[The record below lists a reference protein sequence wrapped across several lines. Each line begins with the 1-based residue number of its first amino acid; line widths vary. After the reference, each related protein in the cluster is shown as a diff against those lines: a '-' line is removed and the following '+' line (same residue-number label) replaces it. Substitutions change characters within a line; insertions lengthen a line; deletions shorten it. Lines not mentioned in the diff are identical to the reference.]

1 MRKTEFLNLLEQT
14 LSNISIEEKNEI
26 LYDYEEHF
34 QMGLKQGKTEEEIA
48 ASLGDPKTLAK
59 EFTLEHAVKRA
70 ETDTSTG
77 NVLRAVFATISLGFF
92 NVIFIL
98 GPFLA
103 LIGILTGLFAASFGI
118 TISGLALFGSAVLF
132 PVFRWNIHMP
142 FSIHMSPL
150 ATFFAA
156 TGTTALGLLFIIGTC
171 YLAMYFYRATLQY
184 IKLNLRI
191 ITGRRL

>member
-1 MRKTEFLNLLEQT
+1 MRKAEFLNTLEQF
-14 LSNISIEEKNEI
+14 LSNISVEERNEI

-34 QMGLKQGKTEEEIA
+34 QMGLEQGKTEEEIA
-48 ASLGDPKTLAK
+48 ASLGDPKNLAK
-59 EFTLEHAVKRA
+59 EFTVGHALKRA
-70 ETDTSTG
+70 ETDTSTT

-103 LIGILTGLFAASFGI
+103 LVGILTALFATAFGI
-118 TISGLALFGSAVLF
+118 TISGVAMFGGSILF
-132 PVFRWNIHMP
+132 PFFRWSMHLP
-142 FSIHMSPL
+142 FSIHMNPL

-156 TGTTALGLLFIIGTC
+156 IGTTALGILFIIGNC
-171 YLAMYFYRATLQY
+171 YLSMYFYKATLQY

-191 ITGRRL
+191 ITGRRV